1 MAVLVIAPNERP
13 NIWASYLRE
22 LAPELDIRIWPD
34 TGDPDKIIYAV
45 AWNPPAGILASFTN
59 LKIIFSLG
67 AGVDHL
73 FKDPDF
79 PIEVTVSRVIDPY
92 LTAGMRE
99 YVLLHVLK
107 YHKNQPELDKQQKK
121 HIWNSRENERLQS
134 DERNIGILGLGIL
147 GTECAKSLAALDFNV
162 KGWSRSLK
170 VIPDI
175 TCLTGLSGLN
185 HLLNSSSILICLLP
199 LTKDT
204 EGILN
209 FSLFSKL
216 PKGAYLINAARGNHL
231 IEKDLI
237 TCLDSGQLTHATLD
251 VFRKEPLPKEH
262 VFWDHDKITVT
273 PHNAS
278 ITDPRTVVY
287 QILENIQR
295 HLNAKPISNTVDI
308 INGY

>member
-1 MAVLVIAPNERP
+1 MAVLIIAPNERP
-13 NIWASYLRE
+13 DIWEKHLKD
-22 LAPELDIRIWPD
+22 LAPDLDIRIWPD

-45 AWNPPAGILASFTN
+45 AWNPPAGILASFRN
-59 LKIIFSLG
+59 LKVIFSLG

-79 PIEVTVSRVIDPY
+79 PAEVTVSRVIDPY

-107 YHKNQPELDKQQKK
+107 YHKNQPELDKQQRK
-121 HIWNSRENERLQS
+121 HIWNSREDERLQS
-134 DERNIGILGLGIL
+134 DERNIGVLGLGIL
-147 GTECAKSLAALDFNV
+147 GTDCAKSLLALNFNV
-162 KGWSRSLK
+162 TGWSRSLK
-170 VIPDI
+170 AIPGV
-175 TCLTGLSGLN
+175 TCLSGLDGLN
-185 HLLNSSSILICLLP
+185 KLLSSSSILVCLLP

-209 FSLFSKL
+209 YNLFSKL

-237 TCLDSGQLTHATLD
+237 SCLNSGQLTHATLD
-251 VFRKEPLPKEH
+251 VFKEEPLPKEH
-262 VFWDHDKITVT
+262 TFWDHKRITVT

-278 ITDPRTVVY
+278 ITDPRTVANK
-287 QILENIQR
+287 ILADIKR
-295 HLNAKPISNTVDI
+295 HLNRKPISNTVNI
-308 INGY
+308 ISGY

>member
-1 MAVLVIAPNERP
+1 MAVLILAPNERP
-13 NIWASYLRE
+13 DIWANYLKD
-22 LAPELDIRIWPD
+22 LAPDLDIRIWPD

-45 AWNPPAGILASFTN
+45 AWNPPAGVLASLTN

-73 FKDPDF
+73 FKDPNF
-79 PIEVTVSRVIDPY
+79 PTQVTISRVIDPY

-107 YHKNQPELDKQQKK
+107 YHKNQPELDRQQRK
-121 HIWNSRENERLQS
+121 HIWNPRENERLQS
-134 DERNIGILGLGIL
+134 DERNIGILGLGVL
-147 GTECAKSLAALDFNV
+147 GSDCAKSLSALGFNV

-170 VIPDI
+170 TIPGV
-175 TCLTGLSGLN
+175 TCLSGLN
-185 HLLNSSSILICLLP
+185 GLNKLLNSSSILVCLLP

-209 FSLFSKL
+209 HNLFNKL
-216 PKGAYLINAARGNHL
+216 PKGAYVINAARGNHL

-237 TCLDSGQLTHATLD
+237 SCLNSGQLTHATLD
-251 VFRKEPLPKEH
+251 VFKEEPLPKEH
-262 VFWDHDKITVT
+262 IFWDHKRITVT

-278 ITDPRTVVY
+278 ITDPRTVAN
-287 QILENIQR
+287 QILADIKR
-295 HLNAKPISNTVDI
+295 HLNRKPISNTVNI
-308 INGY
+308 ISGY

>member
-1 MAVLVIAPNERP
+1 MAVLIIAPNERP
-13 NIWASYLRE
+13 DIWEKHLKD
-22 LAPELDIRIWPD
+22 LAPDLDIRIWPD

-45 AWNPPAGILASFTN
+45 AWNPPAGILASFRN
-59 LKIIFSLG
+59 LKVIFSLG

-79 PIEVTVSRVIDPY
+79 PAEVTVSRVIDPY

-107 YHKNQPELDKQQKK
+107 YHKNQPELDKQQRK
-121 HIWNSRENERLQS
+121 HIWNSREDERLQS
-134 DERNIGILGLGIL
+134 DERNIGVLGLGIL
-147 GTECAKSLAALDFNV
+147 GTDCAKSLLALNFNV

-170 VIPDI
+170 VIPGV
-175 TCLTGLSGLN
+175 TCLSGLDGLN
-185 HLLNSSSILICLLP
+185 KLLSSSSILVCLLP

-209 FSLFSKL
+209 YNLSSKL

-237 TCLDSGQLTHATLD
+237 TCLNSGQLTHATLD

-262 VFWDHDKITVT
+262 VFWDHEKITVT

-278 ITDPRTVVY
+278 ITDPRTVAH

-295 HLNAKPISNTVDI
+295 HLNSKPISNTVDI
-308 INGY
+308 VSGY